1 MKRKLALLIA
11 AVMTVAMVPATAFAS
26 TKLTAVDEITVGT
39 DKEFTSRVE
48 LSKSNDQVDI
58 DETKYPDFDVY
69 ATLTNGKFAKDGD
82 NYKMDTY
89 DNSDFLKDTV
99 GVKAVEVMS
108 DTKAKI
114 TLDTKVFNGNGK
126 DKNGKDINACVL
138 PMIVKA
144 GEVGDVVVK
153 FTSNVTAFKT
163 ASEVIANVQ
172 TGKVAIETD
181 GVKTYVEDETDD
193 NKELKEITIKEL
205 TPDVL
210 EGGKSNLNSAETGN
224 SHMKMKMDTKLTL

>member
-58 DETKYPDFDVY
+58 DETKYPEFDVY

-82 NYKMDTY
+82 DYKMDTY
-89 DNSDFLKDTV
+89 DNSAFLDDTV

-126 DKNGKDINACVL
+126 DKNG
-138 PMIVKA
+138 
-144 GEVGDVVVK
+144 
-153 FTSNVTAFKT
+153 
-163 ASEVIANVQ
+163 
-172 TGKVAIETD
+172 
-181 GVKTYVEDETDD
+181 
-193 NKELKEITIKEL
+193 
-205 TPDVL
+205 
-210 EGGKSNLNSAETGN
+210 
-224 SHMKMKMDTKLTL
+224 

>member
-58 DETKYPDFDVY
+58 DETKYPEFDVY

-99 GVKAVEVMS
+99 G
-108 DTKAKI
+108 
-114 TLDTKVFNGNGK
+114 
-126 DKNGKDINACVL
+126 
-138 PMIVKA
+138 
-144 GEVGDVVVK
+144 
-153 FTSNVTAFKT
+153 
-163 ASEVIANVQ
+163 
-172 TGKVAIETD
+172 
-181 GVKTYVEDETDD
+181 
-193 NKELKEITIKEL
+193 
-205 TPDVL
+205 
-210 EGGKSNLNSAETGN
+210 
-224 SHMKMKMDTKLTL
+224 